1 MMAKDLILT
10 GLCRYFIDVLL
21 YWDLDVIYLAAYH
34 AANMVMWRYGRIKT
48 FLGAAYLQ
56 LEDHAGLCHQ
66 LKIPIDGAKAYAR
79 KAFADH
85 IIDFIGC
92 WV

>member
-1 MMAKDLILT
+1 MT
-10 GLCRYFIDVLL
+10 GLCRYFIDVFL
-21 YWDLDVIYLAAYH
+21 YWDFDVIHLAAYH
-34 AANMVMWRYGRIKT
+34 AANMVMWRCGRIKT
-48 FLGAAYLQ
+48 FLGAAYFQ
-56 LEDHAGLCHQ
+56 LKDHAGPCHQ
-66 LKIPIDGAKAYAR
+66 LKVSVNGAKAYAR